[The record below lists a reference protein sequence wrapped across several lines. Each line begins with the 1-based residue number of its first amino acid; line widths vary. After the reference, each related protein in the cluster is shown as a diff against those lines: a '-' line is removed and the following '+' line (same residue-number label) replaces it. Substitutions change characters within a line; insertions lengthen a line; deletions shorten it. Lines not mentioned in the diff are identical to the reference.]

1 MPRRKCPR
9 SIANVAQ
16 GGSVSV
22 GSATDAEYVTLVIAN
37 KLAKGLG
44 LMLAGL
50 PSELERCG
58 DCSDGEG

>member
-1 MPRRKCPR
+1 
-9 SIANVAQ
+9 VAQ

-44 LMLAGL
+44 LILAGL